1 MPTRWHPLTHPEPVP
16 WELALGMAPTLR
28 HPCCRKP
35 CWGGAGGREARDH
48 EESSA
53 PPAEVQEASQNRAS
67 KARPQEK
74 GELPQATRQKQAGAQ
89 GRLPQSLR

>member
-1 MPTRWHPLTHPEPVP
+1 MPTRWHPFTHPEPVP
-16 WELALGMAPTLR
+16 RELALGMAPTLR

-35 CWGGAGGREARDH
+35 CCRREARDH

-53 PPAEVQEASQNRAS
+53 PPAEVQEASQSRAS

-89 GRLPQSLR
+89 DRLPQSLR